1 VDIAFSDFV
10 IKYFMKKSIKTYLK
24 SAGKDYIS
32 RSVNPPVVRAST
44 ILFKTM
50 QELRKHQKD
59 IRKEKEVEHW
69 DYGRQGTQTNVKLQ
83 KLLKELEEA
92 HQVFLTPT
100 GFSAVALAIM
110 SICRPG
116 DELVISDGVYRPT
129 QKLTDDLLKEFNVKT
144 VWYNPNSFQ
153 DLKKKITK
161 RTKLIY
167 VENPGSNTFE
177 MQDLGKIVSLAK
189 SKNIFT
195 AIDNTWGTAYFF
207 KPLKL
212 GFDMAITSA
221 TKYYSGHSDVM
232 GGTLAVNK
240 KVYKK
245 VWWYNHVSGY
255 RLSPDDAYLIIRG
268 LRTLDIRLDKHQENT
283 KKVINFLK
291 TQKKIS
297 KILYPYK
304 TSSKEF
310 KLWKKYYSGASG
322 LLSLIIKSNNK
333 NSVYKFVNTLEL
345 FGIGYSWGGFES
357 LAVYTD
363 PIELGTRR
371 FFKFE
376 KNEHLVR
383 LHIGLEDPK
392 DLIEDLKSSLKF
404 IK

>member
-1 VDIAFSDFV
+1 
-10 IKYFMKKSIKTYLK
+10 MKRSIKTYLK
-24 SAGKDYIS
+24 TAAKDYSS
-32 RSVNPPVVRAST
+32 RSVNPPVVRTST

-59 IRKEKEVEHW
+59 IKKGKDVDHW
-69 DYGRQGTQTNVKLQ
+69 DYGRQGTQTTVQLQ
-83 KLLKELEEA
+83 KLLRGLEEA

-100 GFSAVALAIM
+100 GFSAVALSIM

-116 DELVISDGVYRPT
+116 DEIVISDGVYRPT
-129 QKLTDDLLKEFNVKT
+129 QKLTDDLLKEFNVKAI
-144 VWYNPNSFQ
+144 WYNPNSFQ
-153 DLKKKITK
+153 DLKNKITK
-161 RTKLIY
+161 KTKLIY

-177 MQDLGKIVSLAK
+177 MQDLGKVVSLAK
-189 SKNIFT
+189 NKNIFT
-195 AIDNTWGTAYFF
+195 AIDNTWATAYFF

-212 GFDMAITSA
+212 GFDMSITSA

-232 GGTLAVNK
+232 GGILAVNK

-268 LRTLDIRLDKHQENT
+268 LRTLDIRMDKHQEST
-283 KKVINFLK
+283 KKIINFLK

-322 LLSLIIKSNNK
+322 LLSLIIKSKNK

-363 PIELGTRR
+363 PVELGTRR
-371 FFKFE
+371 YFKFE

-392 DLIEDLKSSLKF
+392 DLIEDLKSSLKY

>member
-1 VDIAFSDFV
+1 
-10 IKYFMKKSIKTYLK
+10 MKKSVKTYLK
-24 SAGKDYIS
+24 TAAKDYSS

-59 IRKEKEVEHW
+59 IKNKKDVDHW
-69 DYGRQGTQTNVKLQ
+69 DYGRQGTQTTVQLQ
-83 KLLKELEEA
+83 KLLRGLEDA
-92 HQVFLTPT
+92 YQVFLTPT
-100 GFSAVALAIM
+100 GFAAVALTIM

-116 DELVISDGVYRPT
+116 DEIVISDGVYRPT
-129 QKLTDDLLKEFNVKT
+129 QKITDDLLKEFNVKAI
-144 VWYNPNSFQ
+144 WYNPNSFE
-153 DLKKKITK
+153 DLKSKVTKK
-161 RTKLIY
+161 TKLIY

-177 MQDLGKIVSLAK
+177 MNDLGKIISFAK
-189 SKNIFT
+189 SKSIFT
-195 AIDNTWGTAYFF
+195 AIDNTWATAYFF

-212 GFDMAITSA
+212 GFDISITSA

-232 GGTLAVNK
+232 GGTVAVNK
-240 KVYKK
+240 KAYKK

-255 RLSPDDAYLIIRG
+255 RMSPDDAYLIIRG
-268 LRTLDIRLDKHQENT
+268 LRTLDIRMEKHQEST
-283 KKVINFLK
+283 KKVISFLK
-291 TQKKIS
+291 TQRKVS

-304 TSSKEF
+304 TGSREF

-322 LLSLIIKSNNK
+322 LLSLIIKSK
-333 NSVYKFVNTLEL
+333 SRNSVYKFVNTLEL

-363 PIELGTRR
+363 PVELGNRR
-371 FFKFE
+371 YFKLE

-392 DLIEDLKSSLKF
+392 DLTNDLKSSLKF
-404 IK
+404 VK

>member
-1 VDIAFSDFV
+1 MV
-10 IKYFMKKSIKTYLK
+10 KSIKTYLK
-24 SAGKDYIS
+24 TAAKDYTY

-59 IRKEKEVEHW
+59 IADQKDVDHW
-69 DYGRQGTQTNVKLQ
+69 DYGRQGTQTTVALQ
-83 KLLKELEEA
+83 KLLRGLEEA
-92 HQVFLTPT
+92 YQVFLTPT

-116 DELVISDGVYRPT
+116 DEIVISDGVYRPT
-129 QKLTDDLLKEFNVKT
+129 QKLTDDFLKEFNVKA
-144 VWYNPNSFQ
+144 VWYNPNNFE
-153 DLKKKITK
+153 DLKNKITK
-161 RTKLIY
+161 KTKLIY

-177 MQDLGKIVSLAK
+177 MQDLGKVVSLAK

-195 AIDNTWGTAYFF
+195 AIDNTWATAYFF

-212 GFDMAITSA
+212 GFDIAITSA

-232 GGTLAVNK
+232 GGTVAVNK

-245 VWWYNHVSGY
+245 VWWYNHISGY

-268 LRTLDIRLDKHQENT
+268 LRTLDLRMDKHQENT

-322 LLSLIIKSNNK
+322 LVSLIIKSNSK

-363 PIELGTRR
+363 PVELGNRR
-371 FFKFE
+371 YFKLE

-383 LHIGLEDPK
+383 LHIGLEEPK
-392 DLIEDLKSSLKF
+392 DLINDLKSALKF
-404 IK
+404 VK

>member
-1 VDIAFSDFV
+1 
-10 IKYFMKKSIKTYLK
+10 MKRSIKTYLK
-24 SAGKDYIS
+24 TAAKDYSS

-50 QELRKHQKD
+50 QELRKHQKNIAKHKD
-59 IRKEKEVEHW
+59 VEHW
-69 DYGRQGTQTNVKLQ
+69 DYGRQGTQTTVQLQ
-83 KLLKELEEA
+83 KLLRGLEEA
-92 HQVFLTPT
+92 YQVFLTPT
-100 GFSAVALAIM
+100 GFGAVALTIM

-116 DELVISDGVYRPT
+116 DEIVISDGVYRPT
-129 QKLTDDLLKEFNVKT
+129 QKLTDDLLKEFHVKT
-144 VWYNPNSFQ
+144 IWYNPNSFE
-153 DLKKKITK
+153 DLKNKVSKK
-161 RTKLIY
+161 TKLIY

-177 MQDLGKIVSLAK
+177 MQDLGKVVSLAK

-195 AIDNTWGTAYFF
+195 AIDNTWATAYFF

-212 GFDMAITSA
+212 GFDISITSA

-232 GGTLAVNK
+232 GGTVAVNK

-255 RLSPDDAYLIIRG
+255 RMSPDDAYLIIRG
-268 LRTLDIRLDKHQENT
+268 LRTLDIRMEKHQEST

-291 TQKKIS
+291 TQRKIS

-322 LLSLIIKSNNK
+322 LVSIIIKSNSK
-333 NSVYKFVNTLEL
+333 SSVYKFVNTLEL

-363 PIELGTRR
+363 PVELGNRR
-371 FFKFE
+371 YFKLE
-376 KNEHLVR
+376 KNEHLIR

-392 DLIEDLKSSLKF
+392 DLINDIKSSLKF
-404 IK
+404 VK

>member
-1 VDIAFSDFV
+1 MV
-10 IKYFMKKSIKTYLK
+10 KSIKTYLK
-24 SAGKDYIS
+24 TAAKDYTY

-59 IRKEKEVEHW
+59 IADQKDVDHW
-69 DYGRQGTQTNVKLQ
+69 DYGRQGTQTTVQLQ
-83 KLLKELEEA
+83 KLLRGLEEA
-92 HQVFLTPT
+92 YQVFLTPT

-116 DELVISDGVYRPT
+116 DEIVISDGVYRPT
-129 QKLTDDLLKEFNVKT
+129 QKLTDDFLKEFNVKT
-144 VWYNPNSFQ
+144 VWYNPNNFE
-153 DLKKKITK
+153 DLKNKITK
-161 RTKLIY
+161 KTKLIY

-177 MQDLGKIVSLAK
+177 MQDLGKVVSLAK

-195 AIDNTWGTAYFF
+195 AIDNTWATAYFF

-232 GGTLAVNK
+232 GGTVAVNK

-268 LRTLDIRLDKHQENT
+268 LRTLDLRMDKHQENT
-283 KKVINFLK
+283 KKIISFLK
-291 TQKKIS
+291 TQKKVS

-322 LLSLIIKSNNK
+322 LVSLIIKSNNK
-333 NSVYKFVNTLEL
+333 NSVYKFVNKLEI

-363 PIELGTRR
+363 PIELGNRR
-371 FFKFE
+371 YFKLG
-376 KNEHLVR
+376 KNEHIVR
-383 LHIGLEDPK
+383 LHIGLEEPK
-392 DLIEDLKSSLKF
+392 DLINDLKSALKF
-404 IK
+404 VK

>member
-1 VDIAFSDFV
+1 
-10 IKYFMKKSIKTYLK
+10 MHKSIKTYLK
-24 SAGKDYIS
+24 TSAKDYTY

-44 ILFKTM
+44 VLFKTM

-59 IRKEKEVEHW
+59 IAAQKDVAHW
-69 DYGRQGTQTNVKLQ
+69 DYGRQGTQTTVQLQ
-83 KLLKELEEA
+83 KMLRGLEEA
-92 HQVFLTPT
+92 YQVFLTQT
-100 GFSAVALAIM
+100 GFSAVVLAIM

-116 DELVISDGVYRPT
+116 DEIVISDGVYRPT
-129 QKLTDDLLKEFNVKT
+129 QKLTDDLLKEFNVKS
-144 VWYNPNSFQ
+144 VWYNPNNFE
-153 DLKKKITK
+153 DLKNKITK
-161 RTKLIY
+161 KTKLIY

-177 MQDLGKIVSLAK
+177 MQDLGKVVSLAK

-195 AIDNTWGTAYFF
+195 AIDNTWATAYFF

-232 GGTLAVNK
+232 GGTVAVNK

-245 VWWYNHVSGY
+245 VWWYNHLSGY

-268 LRTLDIRLDKHQENT
+268 LRTLDIRMDKHQGNT

-291 TQKKIS
+291 TQKKIT
-297 KILYPYK
+297 KILYPHK

-322 LLSLIIKSNNK
+322 LLSLIIKSNSK
-333 NSVYKFVNTLEL
+333 NSVYKFVNKLEL

-363 PIELGTRR
+363 PVELGNRR
-371 FFKFE
+371 YFKLE

-392 DLIEDLKSSLKF
+392 DLIDDLRSSLKF

>member
-1 VDIAFSDFV
+1 
-10 IKYFMKKSIKTYLK
+10 MKRSVKTLLK
-24 SAGKDYIS
+24 TAAKDYIS

-44 ILFKTM
+44 VLFKTM

-59 IRKEKEVEHW
+59 IAKGKDVAHW
-69 DYGRQGTQTNVKLQ
+69 DYGRQGTQTTVQLQ
-83 KLLKELEEA
+83 KLLRDLEGA
-92 HQVFLTPT
+92 YQVFLTPT
-100 GFSAVALAIM
+100 GFSAVVLAIM

-116 DELVISDGVYRPT
+116 DEIVISDGVYRPT
-129 QKLTDDLLKEFNVKT
+129 QKLTDDLLKEFNVKAIL
-144 VWYNPNSFQ
+144 YNPSNFE
-153 DLKKKITK
+153 DLKNKITK
-161 RTKLIY
+161 KTKLIY

-177 MQDLGKIVSLAK
+177 MQDLSKVVSLAK

-195 AIDNTWGTAYFF
+195 AIDNTWATAYFF

-232 GGTLAVNK
+232 GGTVAVNK

-268 LRTLDIRLDKHQENT
+268 LRTLDIRMDKHQEST

-291 TQKKIS
+291 NQKKIS
-297 KILYPYK
+297 KILYPYI
-304 TSSKEF
+304 TSSREF

-322 LLSLIIKSNNK
+322 LLSLIIKSKSK
-333 NSVYKFVNTLEL
+333 NSVYKFVNSLEL

-357 LAVYTD
+357 LVVYTD
-363 PIELGTRR
+363 PVELGTRR

-392 DLIEDLKSSLKF
+392 DLINDLKSSLKF
-404 IK
+404 LK

>member
-1 VDIAFSDFV
+1 MA
-10 IKYFMKKSIKTYLK
+10 KSIKTYLK
-24 SAGKDYIS
+24 TAAKDYTY

-59 IRKEKEVEHW
+59 IANQKDVDHW
-69 DYGRQGTQTNVKLQ
+69 DYGRQGTQTTIQLQ
-83 KLLKELEEA
+83 KLLRGLEEA
-92 HQVFLTPT
+92 YQVFLTPT

-116 DELVISDGVYRPT
+116 DEIVISDGVYRPT
-129 QKLTDDLLKEFNVKT
+129 QKLADDLLKEFNVKA
-144 VWYNPNSFQ
+144 VWYNPNNFEE
-153 DLKKKITK
+153 LKNKITK
-161 RTKLIY
+161 KTKLIY

-177 MQDLGKIVSLAK
+177 MQDLGKVVSLAK

-195 AIDNTWGTAYFF
+195 AIDNTWATAYFF

-212 GFDMAITSA
+212 GFDIAITSA

-232 GGTLAVNK
+232 GGTVAVNK

-245 VWWYNHVSGY
+245 VWWYNHMSGY

-268 LRTLDIRLDKHQENT
+268 LRTLDIRMDKHQEST

-291 TQKKIS
+291 TQRKIY

-304 TSSKEF
+304 TSSKEY

-322 LLSLIIKSNNK
+322 LVSIIIKSNNK
-333 NSVYKFVNTLEL
+333 NSVYKFVNALEL

-363 PIELGTRR
+363 PIELGNRR
-371 FFKFE
+371 YFKLE

-383 LHIGLEDPK
+383 LHIGLEEPK
-392 DLIEDLKSSLKF
+392 DLINDLKSALKF
-404 IK
+404 VK

>member
-1 VDIAFSDFV
+1 
-10 IKYFMKKSIKTYLK
+10 MKKSIKTYLK
-24 SAGKDYIS
+24 SSAKDYLY

-44 ILFKTM
+44 VLFKTM

-59 IRKEKEVEHW
+59 IKKGKDVKHW
-69 DYGRQGTQTNVKLQ
+69 DYGRQGTQTTVKLQ
-83 KLLKELEEA
+83 KLLKGLEEA
-92 HQVFLTPT
+92 YHVFLTPT

-116 DELVISDGVYRPT
+116 DEIVISDGVYRPT
-129 QKLTDDLLKEFNVKT
+129 QKLTDDLLNEFKIKT
-144 VWYNPNSFQ
+144 TWYNPNNFE
-153 DLKKKITK
+153 DLKNKITK
-161 RTKLIY
+161 KTKLIY

-177 MQDLGKIVSLAK
+177 MQDLGKIISLAK
-189 SKNIFT
+189 RKNIFT
-195 AIDNTWGTAYFF
+195 AIDNTWATAYFF
-207 KPLKL
+207 KPIKL
-212 GFDMAITSA
+212 GFDMSITSA

-232 GGTLAVNK
+232 GGTVAVNK

-255 RLSPDDAYLIIRG
+255 RLSPDDAYMIIRG
-268 LRTLDIRLDKHQENT
+268 LRTLDLRMDKHQENT

-291 TQKKIS
+291 TQRKVS
-297 KILYPYK
+297 RILYPYK
-304 TSSKEF
+304 TSSKEY

-322 LLSLIIKSNNK
+322 LVSIIIKSNSK

-371 FFKFE
+371 YFKLE

-392 DLIEDLKSSLKF
+392 DLINDIKGSLKF

>member
-1 VDIAFSDFV
+1 
-10 IKYFMKKSIKTYLK
+10 MNKSIKTYLK
-24 SAGKDYIS
+24 TAAKDYNS
-32 RSVNPPVVRAST
+32 RSVNPPIVRAST

-50 QELRKHQKD
+50 QELRKHQAKIAKGKD
-59 IRKEKEVEHW
+59 VDHW
-69 DYGRQGTQTNVKLQ
+69 DYGRQGTQTTVQLQ
-83 KLLKELEEA
+83 KLLRGLEEA
-92 HQVFLTPT
+92 YQVFLTPT

-116 DELVISDGVYRPT
+116 DEIVISDGVYRPT
-129 QKLTDDLLKEFNVKT
+129 QKLTDDLLKEFNVKAL
-144 VWYNPNSFQ
+144 WYDPNNFQ
-153 DLKKKITK
+153 DLKNKISKK
-161 RTKLIY
+161 TKLIY

-177 MQDLGKIVSLAK
+177 MQDLGKIISLAK

-195 AIDNTWGTAYFF
+195 AIDNTWATAYFL
-207 KPLKL
+207 KPLKI
-212 GFDMAITSA
+212 GFDISITSA

-232 GGTLAVNK
+232 GGTVAVNK

-245 VWWYNHVSGY
+245 VWRYNHVSGY

-268 LRTLDIRLDKHQENT
+268 LRTLDIRMDKHQESA
-283 KKVINFLK
+283 KKVISFLK
-291 TQKKIS
+291 NQKKIS

-322 LLSLIIKSNNK
+322 LLSLIIKSKSK
-333 NSVYKFVNTLEL
+333 NSVYKFVNSLEL

-363 PIELGTRR
+363 PVELGTRR
-371 FFKFE
+371 YFKFE

-392 DLIEDLKSSLKF
+392 DLIEDLKKSLKF
-404 IK
+404 VK

>member
-1 VDIAFSDFV
+1 MV
-10 IKYFMKKSIKTYLK
+10 KSIKTYLK
-24 SAGKDYIS
+24 TAAKDYTS

-59 IRKEKEVEHW
+59 IANQKDVDHW
-69 DYGRQGTQTNVKLQ
+69 DYGRQGTQTTVQLQ
-83 KLLKELEEA
+83 KLLRGLEEA

-116 DELVISDGVYRPT
+116 DEIVISDGVYRPT
-129 QKLTDDLLKEFNVKT
+129 QKLTDDLLKEFKVKA
-144 VWYNPNSFQ
+144 VWYNPNNFE
-153 DLKKKITK
+153 DLKNKITK
-161 RTKLIY
+161 KTKLIY
-167 VENPGSNTFE
+167 VENPGSNTFG
-177 MQDLGKIVSLAK
+177 MQDLGKVVSLAK

-195 AIDNTWGTAYFF
+195 AIDNTWATVYFF

-232 GGTLAVNK
+232 GGTVAVNK

-268 LRTLDIRLDKHQENT
+268 LRTLDIRMDKHQEST
-283 KKVINFLK
+283 KKIINFLK
-291 TQKKIS
+291 NQKKIS

-322 LLSLIIKSNNK
+322 LVSLIIKSNNK
-333 NSVYKFVNTLEL
+333 NSVYKFVNKLEL

-363 PIELGTRR
+363 PVELGNRR
-371 FFKFE
+371 YFKLE

-392 DLIEDLKSSLKF
+392 DLINDIKSSLKF
-404 IK
+404 VK